1 MDYNR
6 IIIELLDRIKA
17 LEERVSALENCVRE
31 NQSEESRV
39 PEKPS
44 FGGQK
49 YRALTNYLKNSGKEQ
64 LRLTFEEI
72 ENIIGFKLSPSAYN
86 NRANWANSTS
96 QSLAYGWLKANY
108 RTVEV
113 DMIKRYVVFEKQ
125 N

>member
-6 IIIELLDRIKA
+6 IIIELLDRIKC
-17 LEERVSALENCVRE
+17 LEERVSTLENCVRE
-31 NQSEESRV
+31 KQSDESRV
-39 PEKPS
+39 SEKPN

-49 YRALTNYLKNSGKEQ
+49 YRALTSYLRNSGKEQ
-64 LRLTFEEI
+64 VRLSFEEI

-108 RTVEV
+108 RAVEV
-113 DMIKRYVVFEKQ
+113 DMVKRYVVFEKQ